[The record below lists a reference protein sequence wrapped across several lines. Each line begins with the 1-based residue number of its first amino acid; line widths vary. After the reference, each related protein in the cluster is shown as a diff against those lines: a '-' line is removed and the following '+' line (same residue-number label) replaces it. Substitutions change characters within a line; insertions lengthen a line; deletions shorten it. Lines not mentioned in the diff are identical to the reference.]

1 MANYELV
8 IGSKFQP
15 FSYERYIKPYQLYN
29 EAYTKQ
35 EEALDTLSV
44 QTETLRQR
52 ALTEKQN
59 GNNKW
64 AQRYL
69 DYADSLQRQA
79 EALSREGLNINS
91 RKALSSLKRQYG
103 DTVVPVQK
111 AVKAQAALAKIAAS
125 QSPALRMQYG
135 AMPTIDELIAD
146 PTRTQIGYSG
156 AAVEES
162 AAKLAAQAAS
172 RTTSDSFNAFRHY
185 WMKHL
190 QTVGYN
196 QATINEFLDDARKVP
211 ELEKIY
217 KQVTDQFGGF
227 EGLSDAQKNKMKG
240 EILTGILKGAGYK
253 ESVNYQQNP
262 IAVEQWKA
270 SQAAS
275 QYGSGLLKGTLPIDM
290 HHILSPNQEGAR
302 GNNRIKNLIS
312 MLGLSPS
319 LNGTYGA
326 RGASFSDI
334 LRSGV
339 AQVGTSSGTQDIEDP
354 RIVNKNG
361 TSTFKW
367 FTDKGNIMRKDLF
380 IAQGK
385 SANDRTAL
393 GKIYDSTIRELKDLV
408 NFSSNKMNVLEIS
421 KGLNNVRAGLGSYT
435 MGAFRLPFEDNNKVL
450 TDVLL
455 PLLSQ
460 NDKDTAIKEIDSFD
474 RAGNIKSTGKTVNM
488 DTFIDNEGKA
498 KASPMFFAPPTE
510 NTKGIIMRFKGK
522 SYLIPIERLGSIAGE
537 SYAID
542 APMLNKWNNI
552 KKAIIKEYG
561 EEAYYNSDTGKQIE
575 QILEQS
581 GGGYIR
587 SVVNGIDLQYKANPS
602 VVNTEIK

>member
-111 AVKAQAALAKIAAS
+111 AVEAQAALAKIAAS
-125 QSPALRMQYG
+125 QNPALRMQYG

-146 PTRTQIGYSG
+146 PTKTQIGYSG

-290 HHILSPNQEGAR
+290 HHILSPSQEGAR
-302 GNNRIKNLIS
+302 GEARIKGLIGI
-312 MLGLSPS
+312 LGLSPS
-319 LNGTYGA
+319 LNGRYGINGSKMGNIISVNGTTPGGVQYA
-326 RGASFSDI
+326 GDI
-334 LRSGV
+334 NSIK
-339 AQVGTSSGTQDIEDP
+339 TS
-354 RIVNKNG
+354 NKNDAI
-361 TSTFKW
+361 KW

-385 SANDRTAL
+385 SKEDKVAL
-393 GKIYDSTIRELKDLV
+393 SKLYDNTVRELKDLV

-488 DTFIDNEGKA
+488 DTFIDKEGKP

-537 SYAID
+537 AYSND

-561 EEAYYNSDTGKQIE
+561 EEAYYNSDIGKQIE

>member
-111 AVKAQAALAKIAAS
+111 AVEAQAALAKIAAS
-125 QSPALRMQYG
+125 QNPALRMQYG

-146 PTRTQIGYSG
+146 PTKTQIGYSG

-185 WMKHL
+185 WMRHL

-196 QATINEFLDDARKVP
+196 QATINKFLEAASNVP
-211 ELEKIY
+211 ELQQISEQVK
-217 KQVTDQFGGF
+217 KQFSNF
-227 EGLSDAQKNKMKG
+227 EGLSEPQKAKMEG

-270 SQAAS
+270 NHPTSQN
-275 QYGSGLLKGTLPIDM
+275 GGLPLRSRLPVDV
-290 HHILSPNQEGAR
+290 HHLLSPNQEGAR
-302 GNNRIKNLIS
+302 GAERIQRLIET
-312 MLGLSPS
+312 LGLSPS
-319 LNGTYGA
+319 LNGTYGINGSK
-326 RGASFSDI
+326 RGYVKDVI
-334 LRSGV
+334 T
-339 AQVGTSSGTQDIEDP
+339 GTLGGAAGSMIKNQDGKS
-354 RIVNKNG
+354 V
-361 TSTFKW
+361 FKW
-367 FTDKGNIMRKDLF
+367 FTDKGNIMKKARF
-380 IAQGK
+380 IEQGK
-385 SANDRTAL
+385 DEGDKAAL
-393 GKIYDSTIRELKDLV
+393 GRVYDKTIAEIKDLV
-408 NFSSNKMNVLEIS
+408 NFNRNTMNVYDIS
-421 KGLNNVRAGLGSYT
+421 RGLKRVQAGLGSYT
-435 MGAFRLPFEDNNKVL
+435 MGAFRLPFGDNNKVL
-450 TDVLL
+450 TDWAL

-460 NDKDTAIKEIDSFD
+460 EGEETAIKEIDSFD
-474 RAGNIKSTGKTVNM
+474 RAGNVKSTGKTIKKN
-488 DTFIDNEGKA
+488 TFLDKEGKL
-498 KASPMFFAPPTE
+498 KGTPMFFLPPAA
-510 NTKGIIMRFKGK
+510 NSGGLIMRFNGK
-522 SYLIPIERLGSIAGE
+522 SYLIPKEKLGSIIGE
-537 SYAID
+537 TYSID
-542 APMLNKWNNI
+542 VPTLTDYNNLKKKLI
-552 KKAIIKEYG
+552 KAYG
-561 EEAYYNSDTGKQIE
+561 EDAYYNSPRGQEIE
-575 QILEQS
+575 QIIEHS
-581 GGGYIR
+581 GGSLIR
-587 SVVNGIDLQYKANPS
+587 NVASAVGLNYRAKESVVNE
-602 VVNTEIK
+602 EIK